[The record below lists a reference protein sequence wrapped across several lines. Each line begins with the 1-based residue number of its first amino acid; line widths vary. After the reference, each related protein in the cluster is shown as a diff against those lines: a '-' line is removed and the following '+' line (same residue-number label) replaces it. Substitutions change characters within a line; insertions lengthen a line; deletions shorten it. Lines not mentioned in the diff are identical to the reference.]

1 MEEEIVKGL
10 LDRFVRRFMDLIV
23 LAELDEGRSISGY
36 GCINLI
42 RNKFHVYVSAGKVY
56 SLLSSMERDG
66 LIESKHVK
74 RRKIYTITD
83 KGKETIETILNVNK
97 RLQSLIR
104 SIFGEG
110 R

>member
-36 GCINLI
+36 SCINLI
-42 RNKFHVYVSAGKVY
+42 RNKFHVSVSPGKVY
-56 SLLSSMERDG
+56 SLLRSMERDG
-66 LIESKHVK
+66 LVGSRHVK
-74 RRKIYTITD
+74 RKRVYTITD
-83 KGKETIETILNVNK
+83 KGKETMETILNANK
-97 RLQSLIR
+97 RFQSVIR

-110 R
+110 T